1 MPNASTSFFG
11 WVAFL
16 LEKYGMLFL
25 RGTGM
30 TLLIAL
36 TGTALGFALGLLVAI
51 IRTIA
56 LPEKKKTGSN
66 VGVILRRG
74 LLRLAQLLMNVYI
87 QVFRGTPMIVQ
98 AVVIYYGAQYAGVYM
113 DTTFAAIFII
123 SINTGAYMAEIIRGG
138 IVSVDK
144 GQFEAAHAIGM
155 THWQTMTTVV
165 LPQAIRN
172 ILPSVGNEL
181 IVNIKDS
188 SVLNVI
194 SVSELFFQAKSAAG
208 TYYRYFEVYFIIAV
222 IYLIL
227 TLSVS
232 AILRAVEKKMDGP
245 DNYVIH
251 GSQSDS
257 RADIKVSVENEKEAV
272 KRWKGEVTCI
282 IGSSGSGKSTLLRC
296 INLLETPDEGQI
308 LYHGEDI
315 LSGAVNMPRYH
326 AKVGMVFQQFNL
338 FGNMDVLN
346 NCVTGQMKVLHRT
359 REESVENAMK
369 YLEKVGMSAYINAK
383 PRQLSGGQKQRV
395 AIARAL
401 AMDPEVIL
409 FDEPTSALDPEMVGE
424 VLSVMQKLAQEG
436 LTMLVVTHEMGFARA
451 VASEVVFMDQGVIC
465 EHGDPKDVLGAP
477 KTERLKAF
485 LASML

>member
-1 MPNASTSFFG
+1 MPTASTSFFG

-16 LEKYGMLFL
+16 LQKYGMLFL

-30 TLLIAL
+30 TLLVAL
-36 TGTALGFALGLLVAI
+36 TGTAFGFIIGLLVAI
-51 IRTIA
+51 VRATSPMPAHGHRTAAAAVRSA
-56 LPEKKKTGSN
+56 LLKD
-66 VGVILRRG
+66 VQM
-74 LLRLAQLLMNVYI
+74 LLAAYI

-98 AVVIYYGAQYAGVYM
+98 AVVIYYGAQYAGVFM

-138 IVSVDK
+138 IISVDK

-208 TYYRYFEVYFIIAV
+208 AYYRYFEVYFIIAV

-227 TLSVS
+227 TLTVS
-232 AILRAVEKKMDGP
+232 RILRFIEQKMDGP

-257 RADIKVSVENEKEAV
+257 RAEIVVSRENAEEVE
-272 KRWKGEVTCI
+272 KRW
-282 IGSSGSGKSTLLRC
+282 
-296 INLLETPDEGQI
+296 NQ
-308 LYHGEDI
+308 
-315 LSGAVNMPRYH
+315 
-326 AKVGMVFQQFNL
+326 
-338 FGNMDVLN
+338 
-346 NCVTGQMKVLHRT
+346 
-359 REESVENAMK
+359 
-369 YLEKVGMSAYINAK
+369 
-383 PRQLSGGQKQRV
+383 
-395 AIARAL
+395 
-401 AMDPEVIL
+401 
-409 FDEPTSALDPEMVGE
+409 
-424 VLSVMQKLAQEG
+424 
-436 LTMLVVTHEMGFARA
+436 
-451 VASEVVFMDQGVIC
+451 
-465 EHGDPKDVLGAP
+465 
-477 KTERLKAF
+477 
-485 LASML
+485 

>member
-1 MPNASTSFFG
+1 MTLPTTFLG
-11 WVAFL
+11 WVSLL
-16 LEKYGMLFL
+16 LEKYGPLFL
-25 RGTGM
+25 SGAGYTM
-30 TLLIAL
+30 LIAVV
-36 TGTALGFALGLLVAI
+36 GTAAGFALGLLVAI
-51 IRTIA
+51 VRTI
-56 LPEKKKTGSN
+56 PVSGKDSWIKKTGLKIAS
-66 VGVILRRG
+66 VIL
-74 LLRLAQLLMNVYI
+74 NVYI
-87 QVFRGTPMIVQ
+87 EVFRGTPMIVQ
-98 AVVIYYGAQYAGVYM
+98 AMVIYYGAMMYM
-113 DTTFAAIFII
+113 GLRMPALGAAMFII

-272 KRWKGEVTCI
+272 KRW
-282 IGSSGSGKSTLLRC
+282 
-296 INLLETPDEGQI
+296 
-308 LYHGEDI
+308 
-315 LSGAVNMPRYH
+315 
-326 AKVGMVFQQFNL
+326 
-338 FGNMDVLN
+338 
-346 NCVTGQMKVLHRT
+346 
-359 REESVENAMK
+359 NA
-369 YLEKVGMSAYINAK
+369 
-383 PRQLSGGQKQRV
+383 
-395 AIARAL
+395 
-401 AMDPEVIL
+401 
-409 FDEPTSALDPEMVGE
+409 
-424 VLSVMQKLAQEG
+424 
-436 LTMLVVTHEMGFARA
+436 
-451 VASEVVFMDQGVIC
+451 
-465 EHGDPKDVLGAP
+465 
-477 KTERLKAF
+477 
-485 LASML
+485 

>member
-1 MPNASTSFFG
+1 MPTASTSFFG

-16 LEKYGMLFL
+16 LQKYGTLFL

-36 TGTALGFALGLLVAI
+36 TGTILGFLIGLLVAI
-51 IRTIA
+51 VRTVA
-56 LPEKKKTGSN
+56 LPQSRHPQKSTAAERASLA
-66 VGVILRRG
+66 LRRA
-74 LLRLAQLLMNVYI
+74 LLRAAQLLLSVYI

-172 ILPSVGNEL
+172 ILPSVGNEF

-208 TYYRYFEVYFIIAV
+208 AYYRYFEVYFIIAC
-222 IYLIL
+222 IYLVL

-232 AILRAVEKKMDGP
+232 RILAWVERRMDGP

-257 RADIKVSVENEKEAV
+257 RAEIVVSVENEKEAT
-272 KRWKGEVTCI
+272 KSWK
-282 IGSSGSGKSTLLRC
+282 
-296 INLLETPDEGQI
+296 
-308 LYHGEDI
+308 
-315 LSGAVNMPRYH
+315 A
-326 AKVGMVFQQFNL
+326 
-338 FGNMDVLN
+338 
-346 NCVTGQMKVLHRT
+346 
-359 REESVENAMK
+359 
-369 YLEKVGMSAYINAK
+369 
-383 PRQLSGGQKQRV
+383 
-395 AIARAL
+395 
-401 AMDPEVIL
+401 
-409 FDEPTSALDPEMVGE
+409 
-424 VLSVMQKLAQEG
+424 
-436 LTMLVVTHEMGFARA
+436 
-451 VASEVVFMDQGVIC
+451 
-465 EHGDPKDVLGAP
+465 
-477 KTERLKAF
+477 
-485 LASML
+485 

>member
-66 VGVILRRG
+66 VGVTLRRG

-172 ILPSVGNEL
+172 ILPSVGN
-181 IVNIKDS
+181 
-188 SVLNVI
+188 
-194 SVSELFFQAKSAAG
+194 AAG

-272 KRWKGEVTCI
+272 KRWNV
-282 IGSSGSGKSTLLRC
+282 
-296 INLLETPDEGQI
+296 
-308 LYHGEDI
+308 
-315 LSGAVNMPRYH
+315 
-326 AKVGMVFQQFNL
+326 
-338 FGNMDVLN
+338 
-346 NCVTGQMKVLHRT
+346 
-359 REESVENAMK
+359 
-369 YLEKVGMSAYINAK
+369 
-383 PRQLSGGQKQRV
+383 
-395 AIARAL
+395 
-401 AMDPEVIL
+401 
-409 FDEPTSALDPEMVGE
+409 
-424 VLSVMQKLAQEG
+424 
-436 LTMLVVTHEMGFARA
+436 
-451 VASEVVFMDQGVIC
+451 
-465 EHGDPKDVLGAP
+465 
-477 KTERLKAF
+477 
-485 LASML
+485 